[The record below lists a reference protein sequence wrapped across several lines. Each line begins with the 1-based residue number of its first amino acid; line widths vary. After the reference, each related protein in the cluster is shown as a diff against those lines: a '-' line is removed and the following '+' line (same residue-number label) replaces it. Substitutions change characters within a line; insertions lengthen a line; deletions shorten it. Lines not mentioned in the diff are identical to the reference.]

1 MPVEFEKMK
10 AQRHSAPMK
19 KASEEALVG
28 SIWES
33 PYPLHSRLC
42 GLFSL
47 FAQPRQIGTHQRVSD
62 RRQHS
67 IAAAGNQLVLPELYP
82 VKLFTN
88 DASAIELKGINEAKF
103 SQYRL

>member
-1 MPVEFEKMK
+1 LKKKKVK
-10 AQRHSAPMK
+10 RHSALMK
-19 KASEEALVG
+19 KASEEALTG

-33 PYPLHSRLC
+33 PYRLYDRLC
-42 GLFSL
+42 GLFSRL
-47 FAQPRQIGTHQRVSD
+47 AQPRQIGTHQRVSD

-67 IAAAGNQLVLPELYP
+67 IAAAGNQLVLPELCP

-103 SQYRL
+103 LQYRL

>member
-19 KASEEALVG
+19 KASEEALGG

-33 PYPLHSRLC
+33 PYRLYSRLC

-47 FAQPRQIGTHQRVSD
+47 FAQHGRLARTS
-62 RRQHS
+62 
-67 IAAAGNQLVLPELYP
+67 
-82 VKLFTN
+82 
-88 DASAIELKGINEAKF
+88 ASAIGGSTALPQRATNLSF
-103 SQYRL
+103 PSFTLLNSLPMTHQP